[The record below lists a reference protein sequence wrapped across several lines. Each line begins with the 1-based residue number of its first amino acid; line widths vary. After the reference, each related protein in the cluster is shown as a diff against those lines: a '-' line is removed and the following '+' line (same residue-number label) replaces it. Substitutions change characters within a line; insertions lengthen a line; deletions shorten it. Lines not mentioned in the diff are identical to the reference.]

1 MPAWVY
7 ILQSATTGRHYCG
20 QTDALEKRIQQHNDP
35 YNTFTRTTKV
45 FTGPW
50 QLIWSKDL
58 YQKGGRSFRI
68 DLTSLIGLSKDR
80 VCLGSQGSIP
90 LEHYIM

>member
-35 YNTFTRTTKV
+35 HNTFARTTKV
-45 FTGPW
+45 FAGPW

-58 YQKGGRSFRI
+58 ETRTEALRLEKRI
-68 DLTSLIGLSKDR
+68 KKRGIARFLQDLTGG
-80 VCLGSQGSIP
+80 C
-90 LEHYIM
+90 

>member
-7 ILQSATTGRHYCG
+7 ILQSATTGRYYCG

-35 YNTFTRTTKV
+35 QNTFTKTTKR

-50 QLIWSKDL
+50 KLIWSKDL
-58 YQKGGRSFRI
+58 ETRTEALRLEKRI
-68 DLTSLIGLSKDR
+68 KDR
-80 VCLGSQGSIP
+80 GIARFLQNLTGGC
-90 LEHYIM
+90 